1 MDPPSVGRFHVL
13 QEGLVV
19 VFGVGD
25 PGDVPV
31 THPFEAPVLVVEVK
45 VQEDLRG
52 GMRPPRV
59 ATEEEPVATVGQDE
73 GDEVVRRRVLVLGR
87 RGLDVDVLAARPG
100 LLLG

>member
-1 MDPPSVGRFHVL
+1 VDPPSVCGFHEF

-19 VFGVGD
+19 VFGVRD

-31 THPFEAPVLVVEVK
+31 PHPFEAPVLGVEVE

-52 GMRPPRV
+52 GVGAPAV
-59 ATEEEPVATVGQDE
+59 AAEEQAVTAAGQDE
-73 GDEVVRRRVLVLGR
+73 GDEVVGRRVLVLGR
-87 RGLDVDVLAARPG
+87 RPVLVDVLAARPG